1 MTKRIRDA
9 ARIAPMLIGALLA
22 MALSSSGVAA
32 AVLVIL
38 VLAVNL
44 TGQALAR
51 RDARVQVPAVDETV
65 VAAGDR

>member
-32 AVLVIL
+32 ADDESAFSTKPIPMKTDKELP
-38 VLAVNL
+38 
-44 TGQALAR
+44 AR
-51 RDARVQVPAVDETV
+51 TPPIRAARWK
-65 VAAGDR
+65 R